1 MPRKKGIPRLRIKAR
16 IASKV
21 MEKDLIEKAKLLMDD
36 PELILPDC
44 AGDCRS
50 CPFKKTRA
58 RLLKIQR
65 FKDDPARLAKFARGG
80 DKLARAYAATI
91 GLVHEEKMPYLA
103 TAQYPVGTVAY
114 AMRGKTDREKLV
126 GVQYFD
132 SPKWRV
138 LSVRGLVNKKG
149 LHFYSYGDNF
159 VCTGRDPKPP
169 EEYVKIAAESVG
181 ATRLEGKTY
190 SCPHSPATS
199 NHIEFDW
206 ITASSKILVCDQCAM
221 KSKNTLV
228 KLAEGMAVPRVLNE
242 FDISVVRA
250 FEKVA
255 GNGECDDLFNKSLD
269 NALIDRYSSGQIGD
283 KELIEEHLKS
293 AKEKLAGVSRRVYI
307 RGDRCYGDDVQA
319 FVNDMTTDDVERKA
333 LKGLLEHVSHPVFV
347 EQGESVNG
355 LLSMF
360 WSINGEDALRAVAP
374 EETAK
379 RHYKADDEAAR
390 SPLKMIRQAVKE
402 AEHSAVNAK
411 IPKYV
416 HMSQYADFMDQV
428 ARAYKTE
435 GSAAAVA
442 VLDGNKSADHRMRS
456 MAHGM
461 YLALGITTKSW
472 KFTDEEKE
480 YGKHL
485 QTIAR
490 QLLESEDPDK
500 HHEAFVTLLREAGC
514 TDDVKR
520 VS

>member
-21 MEKDLIEKAKLLMDD
+21 MEKDMIEKAKMLIDD

-65 FKDDPARLAKFARGG
+65 FKDDPAKLAKFARSG
-80 DKLARAYAATI
+80 DRLARAYAATI

-103 TAQYPVGTVAY
+103 TAQYPAGTVAY
-114 AMRGKTDREKLV
+114 AMRGKTDREKLI

-159 VCTGRDPKPP
+159 VCTGRNPKPP
-169 EEYVKIAAESVG
+169 EEYVKLAAESVG
-181 ATRLEGKTY
+181 ATKLEGKTY
-190 SCPHSPATS
+190 SCPHSPAS
-199 NHIEFDW
+199 ANHIEFDW
-206 ITASSKILVCDQCAM
+206 VTAGKKILVCDQCAL

-228 KLAEGMAVPRVLNE
+228 KLAEGMAIPRVLNE
-242 FDISVVRA
+242 FEISVVRA
-250 FEKVA
+250 FDKVA
-255 GNGECDDLFNKSLD
+255 GNGECDELFDKPLDSSL
-269 NALIDRYSSGQIGD
+269 LEKYSSGQVGD
-283 KELIEEHLKS
+283 KELIEEHMKS
-293 AKEKLAGVSRRVYI
+293 AKERLPSVSRRVYI
-307 RGDRCYGDDVQA
+307 RGDRCYGDDLTQ
-319 FVNDMTTDDVERKA
+319 FVNDITSDEVERKA
-333 LKGLLEHVSHPVFV
+333 LLGLLERVSHPVFV
-347 EQGESVNG
+347 EQGESANG

-360 WSINGEDALRAVAP
+360 WSSHGEDALRAVAP
-374 EETAK
+374 EATAK
-379 RHYKADDEAAR
+379 KHFKDDDESTR

-402 AEHSAVNAK
+402 AEHSAVDAR
-411 IPKYV
+411 IPKYAQ
-416 HMSQYADFMDQV
+416 MSQHAEFVDQV
-428 ARAYKTE
+428 TRAYKTG

-442 VLDGNKSADHRMRS
+442 VLDGNKSADHRIRS
-456 MAHGM
+456 MSHGM
-461 YLALGITTKSW
+461 YLALGINTKSW

-485 QTIAR
+485 QTVSR
-490 QLLESEDPDK
+490 QLLESDSPEK
-500 HHEAFVTLLREAGC
+500 HHEFFVTLLREAGC
-514 TDDVKR
+514 TEEVKR

>member
-21 MEKDLIEKAKLLMDD
+21 MEKDLIAKAKLLIDD

-58 RLLKIQR
+58 RLIKIQR
-65 FKDDPARLAKFARGG
+65 FKDDPARLAKFAKGG

-114 AMRGKTDREKLV
+114 AMRGKTDREKLI

-138 LSVRGLVNKKG
+138 LSVRDLVNKKG

-169 EEYVKIAAESVG
+169 EEYVKLAAESVG
-181 ATRLEGKTY
+181 ATRTDGKTY
-190 SCPHSPATS
+190 SCPHNPAS
-199 NHIEFDW
+199 ANHIEFDW
-206 ITASSKILVCDQCAM
+206 VTAGTKILVCDQCAVR
-221 KSKNTLV
+221 SKNTLV

-255 GNGECDDLFNKSLD
+255 GNGGCDDLFDKPLDSSL
-269 NALIDRYSSGQIGD
+269 LDRYSSGQIGD
-283 KELIEEHLKS
+283 KELIEEHLKA
-293 AKEKLAGVSRRVYI
+293 AKENLEAVSRRVYI
-307 RGDRCYGDDVQA
+307 RGDRCYGDDVKA
-319 FVNDMTTDDVERKA
+319 FINDITSDEVERKA
-333 LKGLLEHVSHPVFV
+333 LQGLLENISRPVFI

-360 WSINGEDALRAVAP
+360 WSAHGEDALRAVAP
-374 EETAK
+374 EDMAK
-379 RHYKADDEAAR
+379 KHFKDDDESTC
-390 SPLKMIRQAVKE
+390 SPLKIIRQAVKE
-402 AEHSAVNAK
+402 AEHTAVNAR
-411 IPKYV
+411 IPKYAR
-416 HMSQYADFMDQV
+416 MSQYADFVDQV
-428 ARAYKTE
+428 TRAYKTE
-435 GSAAAVA
+435 GVAAAVA
-442 VLDGNKSADHRMRS
+442 VLDGNKSADHRIRS

-485 QTIAR
+485 QTASR
-490 QLLESEDPDK
+490 QLLESDSPEK

-514 TDDVKR
+514 TDEVKQAC
-520 VS
+520 